1 MCRDWKSM
9 PASNLMAIQT
19 SEANRQLWS
28 QRNVSI
34 RDSPTTS
41 TIPYQTPIF
50 PLLFADLLIQGW
62 NHCWKWLVVWFE
74 ILHGVCP
81 NLSFLTV
88 LYHCTHIPGISRV
101 PKFER
106 EKRTQVGVLYFEATK
121 NLHLLMLTICRSF
134 HLFSHHIICQKFAI
148 PSLSHRCCCN
158 LQGRWFKP
166 CCISMKWVCVVALS
180 RVPPC
185 ALSRQG

>member
-1 MCRDWKSM
+1 MQGLKEHASVQFDGNPNQWSK
-9 PASNLMAIQT
+9 PAIVVSEECVYSRFSHNLYH
-19 SEANRQLWS
+19 
-28 QRNVSI
+28 
-34 RDSPTTS
+34 
-41 TIPYQTPIF
+41 TIPYAYFPPFICWF
-50 PLLFADLLIQGW
+50 ADSRVKPLLKVAGCLIWDLTWSVSQSFFSDCTVPLHRHPWDQQGTKLW
-62 NHCWKWLVVWFE
+62 
-74 ILHGVCP
+74 
-81 NLSFLTV
+81 
-88 LYHCTHIPGISRV
+88 
-101 PKFER
+101 ER
-106 EKRTQVGVLYFEATK
+106 KITQVWVLYFEASK

-158 LQGRWFKP
+158 LQGRRFKP